1 MNLLRSK
8 TFIVWLI
15 AIGAIFV
22 LLSVPSSS
30 DRTRKNVSYTEMVKV
45 IEDSQHSEE
54 DPAILTINGDK
65 WELKQ
70 PDEAVVLVTV
80 GPVTE
85 SFLELMQKRH
95 PEIQL
100 VIKPQEGPSLFWVA
114 IINFL
119 PFIIIGV
126 LIWMFL
132 SRMGRAQGRT
142 LDFNKSKHK
151 VIPPGANDT
160 RFEDVAGCD
169 EAKEDL
175 EEVVDFLKNPSKYFK
190 LGSKMP
196 KGILLSGP
204 PGTGKTLLAKAV
216 AGEADVF
223 FFSMSG
229 SDFVEMFVG
238 VGAGRVRDVFNEAK
252 NNAPCIIFIDEID
265 AVGRQRG
272 AGMGGGN
279 DEREQTLNQLLVE
292 MDGFEENSGIIV
304 LAATNRPDVLD
315 PALLRP
321 GRFDRQVVVPLPDIV
336 GRQKILEVHAKDVPL
351 DPEVDLKTVAKSTPG
366 FSGADLANLINE
378 ASLMAGRRSS
388 DRVSQKDFE
397 TARDKITMGAP
408 RKSMAMSEEQK
419 LATARHEAGHA
430 VVAYYTKTSD
440 PLHKVTIIPHGRA
453 LGVTMQIPE
462 EDKYSSTWQEYEDRI
477 KVLLGGYL
485 AERMYYGIKGSTTG
499 VSNDLKRVKQIASR
513 MVRDFGMSSL
523 GPVYMG
529 SGNENVFLGREM
541 AMTRSTDCSDETA
554 KKMDDEIRKI
564 IELCMREAQD
574 ILQANRD
581 KVDLMTE
588 GLMEKETLDAEELT
602 WVFEGE
608 PELPPVDE
616 AIALDVEYAV
626 DIESGGD

>member
-1 MNLLRSK
+1 
-8 TFIVWLI
+8 
-15 AIGAIFV
+15 
-22 LLSVPSSS
+22 
-30 DRTRKNVSYTEMVKV
+30 
-45 IEDSQHSEE
+45 
-54 DPAILTINGDK
+54 
-65 WELKQ
+65 
-70 PDEAVVLVTV
+70 
-80 GPVTE
+80 
-85 SFLELMQKRH
+85 
-95 PEIQL
+95 
-100 VIKPQEGPSLFWVA
+100 
-114 IINFL
+114 
-119 PFIIIGV
+119 
-126 LIWMFL
+126 
-132 SRMGRAQGRT
+132 
-142 LDFNKSKHK
+142 
-151 VIPPGANDT
+151 
-160 RFEDVAGCD
+160 
-169 EAKEDL
+169 
-175 EEVVDFLKNPSKYFK
+175 
-190 LGSKMP
+190 
-196 KGILLSGP
+196 
-204 PGTGKTLLAKAV
+204 
-216 AGEADVF
+216 
-223 FFSMSG
+223 
-229 SDFVEMFVG
+229 
-238 VGAGRVRDVFNEAK
+238 
-252 NNAPCIIFIDEID
+252 
-265 AVGRQRG
+265 
-272 AGMGGGN
+272 
-279 DEREQTLNQLLVE
+279 
-292 MDGFEENSGIIV
+292 
-304 LAATNRPDVLD
+304 
-315 PALLRP
+315 
-321 GRFDRQVVVPLPDIV
+321 VVPLPDIT

-388 DRVSQKDFE
+388 DRVSQTDFE

-408 RKSMAMSEEQK
+408 RKSMVMSEEQK

-477 KVLLGGYL
+477 KVLLGGYI

-541 AMTRSTDCSDETA
+541 AMTRSGECSDETA

-564 IELCMREAQD
+564 IEICMREAQD

-581 KVDLMTE
+581 KIDLMTE

-616 AIALDVEYAV
+616 TSAFDDEHAV

>member
-1 MNLLRSK
+1 
-8 TFIVWLI
+8 
-15 AIGAIFV
+15 
-22 LLSVPSSS
+22 
-30 DRTRKNVSYTEMVKV
+30 
-45 IEDSQHSEE
+45 
-54 DPAILTINGDK
+54 
-65 WELKQ
+65 
-70 PDEAVVLVTV
+70 
-80 GPVTE
+80 
-85 SFLELMQKRH
+85 
-95 PEIQL
+95 
-100 VIKPQEGPSLFWVA
+100 
-114 IINFL
+114 
-119 PFIIIGV
+119 
-126 LIWMFL
+126 
-132 SRMGRAQGRT
+132 
-142 LDFNKSKHK
+142 
-151 VIPPGANDT
+151 
-160 RFEDVAGCD
+160 
-169 EAKEDL
+169 
-175 EEVVDFLKNPSKYFK
+175 
-190 LGSKMP
+190 
-196 KGILLSGP
+196 
-204 PGTGKTLLAKAV
+204 
-216 AGEADVF
+216 
-223 FFSMSG
+223 
-229 SDFVEMFVG
+229 MFVG

-321 GRFDRQVVVPLPDIV
+321 GRFDRQVVVPLPDIT

-388 DRVSQKDFE
+388 DRVSQADFE

-408 RKSMAMSEEQK
+408 RKSMVMSEEQK

-477 KVLLGGYL
+477 KVLLGGYI

-529 SGNENVFLGREM
+529 SGNDNVFLGREM

-564 IELCMREAQD
+564 IEICMREAQD
-574 ILQANRD
+574 ILQEHRD
-581 KVDLMTE
+581 KIDLMTE

-602 WVFEGE
+602 WVFEGD
-608 PELPPVDE
+608 PELPPADDANV
-616 AIALDVEYAV
+616 IDVEYAV